1 MRLEAADS
9 IYSVMAQTRSMREVR
24 SCIERFTE
32 LVDHTYYICEF
43 LPADKTL
50 LRSIALH
57 NYPDIWL
64 ARASYFPDSWYQRDP
79 VFAHI
84 LVNPVP
90 LEWARSTYEQAQ
102 VCEVWEE
109 SSALGIGAG
118 FAVAVSC
125 AHGITLRIGISRD
138 QKHCNS
144 SGEAAAVK
152 AHLLLF
158 ATCLKA
164 QLADVLMP
172 ELWTAAPKLSGREID
187 ALKWTRAGKTAW
199 ELGQILG
206 ISRGTANF
214 HLENAKRKLASTDKH
229 QAVLRAINLQL
240 ID

>member
-1 MRLEAADS
+1 MRLDAADS
-9 IYSVMAQTRSMREVR
+9 IYGLMAQTRSMPEVR
-24 SCIERFTE
+24 SCIERFAGI
-32 LVDHTYYICEF
+32 VDHTYYICEF

-50 LRSIALH
+50 LRSFALH
-57 NYPDIWL
+57 NYPEIWL
-64 ARASYFPDSWYQRDP
+64 QRASLFPDAWYQRDP

-90 LEWARSTYEQAQ
+90 LEWTRGTYEQAQ

-138 QKHCNS
+138 QAHCS
-144 SGEAAAVK
+144 APGESAAVK

-164 QLADVLMP
+164 RLVDVLIP
-172 ELWTAAPKLSGREID
+172 ELRRELPKLSGREID

-199 ELGQILG
+199 ELGHILG

-229 QAVLRAINLQL
+229 QAVLRAIDLQL